1 MRAADVIEQ
10 VVHLYLVL
18 VDLQQ
23 KVNITIKSHFLS
35 KSNQNNV
42 ASHHFLGASFRVI
55 DKSAN

>member
-35 KSNQNNV
+35 KPNQNNV
-42 ASHHFLGASFRVI
+42 AFDHFLGASFRVI